1 VAETKI
7 IAQSVEMLGDP
18 GVRLAVDRQD
28 AEAVVSSTQ
37 PTETSIVAQSV
48 EVLGGPSV
56 VPSVAVDRQDAEAV
70 VSFTGT
76 VETDIVAQS
85 IEVLGGSAVQF
96 SVDRQD
102 AEAMLS
108 FTSPVEA
115 AIVAMGM
122 SVLAREQAA
131 GSVVPR
137 PLNTLDMFVHNWES
151 QYSVTSSFST
161 SVSYSPYTQA
171 ESRRSLQVRPTR
183 TTTAS
188 WQLRGR
194 AEIQRMQTFFRRS
207 SGSFIQ
213 IPVYSDQ
220 IITYQESIAQPG
232 GSEIFA
238 TVGNRRFFRG
248 GRVVARFPDGT
259 VKFDTLQS
267 VNGTLTVESELDENW
282 PADTVVYPL
291 MDVQPILQPQIRMIT
306 AEVAEVS
313 LQAEEAPGESKLLPT
328 SGDFPGSAVS
338 YDGYQVFEAEVDWTS
353 PVEAGYIRPGQST
366 VVGRGNYVDVEGV
379 RPVRTLDFAISGTRA
394 DVEPMLDWF
403 EAARGRYRA
412 FWFVDIDSSVDALTV
427 APGGTYIEFSKDVN
441 SLVEFTGDFEYV
453 GLVMLDG
460 THKVSRVGTW
470 TEETGGYRAALQDAF
485 GDVNLDEVQRIA
497 PARLMRFATDE
508 IDEMW
513 DTAGVVT
520 SNLSL
525 REVINEEEV
534 NL

>member
-1 VAETKI
+1 MAETKI
-7 IAQSVEMLGDP
+7 VAQSVEALGDP
-18 GVRLAVDRQD
+18 GVRLGVDRQD
-28 AEAVVSSTQ
+28 AEAVVSTSAAV
-37 PTETSIVAQSV
+37 ETKVVAQSI
-48 EVLGGPSV
+48 EVLAGPSV
-56 VPSVAVDRQDAEAV
+56 IPSLAVERQDSEAL
-70 VSFTGT
+70 VSFTAP
-76 VETDIVAQS
+76 VETSIVAQS
-85 IEVLGGSAVQF
+85 IEVLGGSAVTF

-102 AEAMLS
+102 SEAVLS
-108 FTSPVEA
+108 FTNPTEA
-115 AIVAMGM
+115 AIFEMGL
-122 SVLAREQAA
+122 SVLAREQAT

-151 QYSVTSSFST
+151 QYQVTSSFST

-220 IITYQESIAQPG
+220 IITYQESVPQPS

-238 TVGNRRFFRG
+238 SVGNRRFFKG

-259 VKFDTLQS
+259 VKFDEIQS
-267 VNGTLTVESELDENW
+267 VNGTLTVVSELDENW

-291 MDVQPILQPQIRMIT
+291 MDVQPLLQPQIRMVT

-328 SGDFPGSAVS
+328 SADFPSSAVI
-338 YDGYQVFEAEVDWTS
+338 YDGYPVFEAEVDWTS
-353 PVEAGYIRPGQST
+353 PVEAGYMRPGKLT
-366 VVGRGNYVDVEGV
+366 AVGRGNYVDVEGV

-412 FWFVDIDSSVDALTV
+412 FWFVDIDSSVDALFV
-427 APGGTYIEFSKDVN
+427 SPGGTYIEFSDAVN
-441 SLVEFTGDFEYV
+441 TIVEFTGDFEYV

-470 TEETGGYRAALQDAF
+470 TEESGGFRAALQDAF